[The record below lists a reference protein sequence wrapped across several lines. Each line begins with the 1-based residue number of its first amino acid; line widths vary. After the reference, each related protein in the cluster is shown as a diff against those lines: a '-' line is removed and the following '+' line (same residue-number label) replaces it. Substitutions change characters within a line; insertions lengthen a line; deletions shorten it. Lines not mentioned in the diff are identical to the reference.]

1 MTDARSY
8 LINYVGDAYKEEKKK
23 HTNAKIK
30 IKINYM
36 SYLIIHLYVS
46 PTIYLHDLPTW

>member
-8 LINYVGDAYKEEKKK
+8 LINYVGDAYKEEKKT
-23 HTNAKIK
+23 HTNAKLK

-36 SYLIIHLYVS
+36 LYLTLY
-46 PTIYLHDLPTW
+46 TCMYLLQSTLP